1 LSGPRSTQKAGPPT
15 FAPSLA
21 RDIPIVS
28 GLSQLAHRYDA
39 ILCDVW
45 GVLIDGVVHFPKAA
59 DALLRFREGGGSVV
73 LITNAS
79 RPSEE
84 VCRQL
89 MGLGLPRDCFD
100 DLISAGEL
108 TLREIIARK
117 GQACHHLGPKR
128 DSGLFEAAA
137 RALGSPVRLVPIADA
152 DFVVCTG
159 LVDERHETPDDYAA
173 RLAAM
178 RERDLVMLCANP
190 DIVVGVGDQLLWC
203 AGALA
208 QRYAAIGGEVVL
220 AGKPHP
226 PIYAAALAH
235 LAQLRNRSV
244 APSRIL
250 TIGDGAETD
259 LAGAGRANLDA
270 LFILDGIHRDELR
283 RGGGGLDWAALEKLT
298 LRANAKPAALAS
310 ELVW

>member
-1 LSGPRSTQKAGPPT
+1 LSGLYSTRKAGLPG
-15 FAPSLA
+15 SVQE
-21 RDIPIVS
+21 IPFVA
-28 GLSQLAHRYDA
+28 GLSRIADRYDA

-45 GVLIDGVVHFPKAA
+45 GVLIDGLVHFPKAA
-59 DALLRFREGGGSVV
+59 AALSRFRESGGSVV
-73 LITNAS
+73 LMTNAS

-89 MGLGLPRDCFD
+89 TGLGLPRDCFD

-108 TLREIIARK
+108 TLREIIARQ

-128 DSGLFEAAA
+128 DFGLFEAAG
-137 RALGSPVRLVPIADA
+137 RALGAPVRLVAIEDA

-190 DIVVGVGDQLLWC
+190 DIVVGVGDEILWC

-208 QRYAAIGGEVVL
+208 QRYAAIGGKVAL

-226 PIYAAALAH
+226 PIYAAALAQIARVRDPGGAAARV
-235 LAQLRNRSV
+235 LA
-244 APSRIL
+244 
-250 TIGDGAETD
+250 IGDGAETD
-259 LAGAGRANLDA
+259 LAGAGRAHLDA
-270 LFILDGIHRDELR
+270 LFIVDGIHRDELR
-283 RGGGGLDWAALEKLT
+283 PGGGALDWTALEKLFR
-298 LRANAKPAALAS
+298 RANAKPVALAS